1 MRDKVADRFI
11 NYLKTKFDNQHIA
24 YASPLTK
31 IEGGF
36 ETAIYRFQL
45 QGAENAFA
53 DPLVLRL
60 YPEYYGSGNAVW
72 ESTIQTVLAAQGY
85 PVARTHLLCTDLSVL
100 GGAFFVMDHLPGVP
114 MLDAQVDSVPD
125 LLGSTQGVLHNLDP
139 QPLINSL
146 KAAGLNESRLR
157 FDPSFH
163 WINEKAD
170 KFPWIREASEW
181 LMENVPALS
190 KHPVICQGDFHPL
203 NILVSER
210 KVTGVLDWPGL
221 VIADPEL
228 GIGNTLVLLSI
239 GYKNLAPTLRPE
251 LADLDF
257 ISLVQ
262 KYLDAYRAVRPY
274 NAANLPYYR
283 VRRCVHA
290 LVQGVEGQI
299 VWQHPGIVK
308 DLCDYV
314 LDVTG
319 ILIHLP

>member
-24 YASPLTK
+24 YASPLMK

-45 QGAENAFA
+45 QGGENAFA

-163 WINEKAD
+163 WMKEKAD
-170 KFPWIREASEW
+170 KFPWICEAGEW
-181 LMENVPALS
+181 LIENVPALS
-190 KHPVICQGDFHPL
+190 QHPVICHGDFHPL
-203 NILVSER
+203 NILVSEG
-210 KVTGVLDWPGL
+210 KVTGVVDWPGL

-239 GYKNLAPTLRPE
+239 GYKNLAPTIRPE

-257 ISLVQ
+257 ILLVQ

-274 NAANLPYYR
+274 NASNLSYYR

-290 LVQGVEGQI
+290 LVQGVEGQV
-299 VWQHPGIVK
+299 VWQHPGIVR

-314 LDVTG
+314 RGVTG